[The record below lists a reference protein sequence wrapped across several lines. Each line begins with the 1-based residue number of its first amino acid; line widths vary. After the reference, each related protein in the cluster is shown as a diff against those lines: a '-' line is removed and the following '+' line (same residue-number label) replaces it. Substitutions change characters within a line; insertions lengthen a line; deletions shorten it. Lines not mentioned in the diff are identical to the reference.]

1 MVSLFVHAALIGS
14 CKATILVCFVLLFK
28 QSIELENAA
37 VAASKNPPVL
47 AIHIL
52 GSCVR
57 SSRCSVLV
65 HARERSINIFNKWH
79 QEQEQGSIQRQP
91 CRGALQEVIVGGVG
105 HVVSHHRH
113 SHVVLITRMAG
124 VK

>member
-1 MVSLFVHAALIGS
+1 MQHQ
-14 CKATILVCFVLLFK
+14 KILQFLL
-28 QSIELENAA
+28 STYWARA
-37 VAASKNPPVL
+37 
-47 AIHIL
+47 
-52 GSCVR
+52 CVR
-57 SSRCSVLV
+57 RCSVLV
-65 HARERSINIFNKWH
+65 HARERSINVFNKWH